1 MPHLALGLIKRG
13 YVMSNSA
20 TGAFRPGKYNLCIV
34 AAVAIISGCQGLDP
48 TKTDAVAL
56 KPVVHPARVK
66 PAVPPV
72 YAMSTVHSLRAE
84 PQILMTSTIGS
95 TEIDY
100 AFVSPQRVKIGAP
113 GPVRISYNPA
123 IGGSFPGSS
132 PYVCSPSGFGQRA
145 SCHPRYL

>member
-1 MPHLALGLIKRG
+1 
-13 YVMSNSA
+13 MSNST

-100 AFVSPQRVKIGAP
+100 AFVAPQRVKIGAP

-132 PYVCSPSGFGQRA
+132 PYICSPSGFGQRA